1 MVGRQYGKRKAQATP
16 TVNQMS
22 AQFFDATIAEHPK
35 IPDRI
40 ETGNFRVLH
49 DWLQANIYRHRRKLT
64 AAETIL
70 HGRGYVNERVTGK
83 TLTTQPLIDYIRR
96 KYDDLYEV

>member
-1 MVGRQYGKRKAQATP
+1 MSDGLVGRQYGKRKAQATP

-49 DWLQANIYRHRRKLT
+49 DWLQANLYRHRRKLT

-70 HGRGYVNERVTGK
+70 HGRGFCQGRGYANAGTSESLEKPSV
-83 TLTTQPLIDYIRR
+83 LSH
-96 KYDDLYEV
+96 